1 MEPKLLSF
9 ARELFTAAAH
19 HAIGVDVATGRDFEA
34 MAVEHRRSWVRA
46 ALALRPDLGEG
57 LSFPPGHWLH
67 DVLPAPVETNEVR
80 STHRVEADYSETR
93 HVVKLVIA
101 TDRADAARQLRDGA
115 KLLGIGLENIEVTDP
130 NGNAH
135 EVIGW
140 CEVCDG
146 PIWDSDPD
154 ESWHNDPE
162 DPFVLHT
169 ACAEEASGG

>member
-1 MEPKLLSF
+1 MEPKLLSL
-9 ARELFTAAAH
+9 ARELFRAASH
-19 HAIGVDVATGRDFEA
+19 HAIGVDVATGRDFDA

-67 DVLPAPVETNEVR
+67 EVLPGPDAAAPR
-80 STHRVEADYSETR
+80 FRVEASWAEPR
-93 HVVKLVIA
+93 HVSRLLEA
-101 TDRADAARQLRDGA
+101 TDRAHAARQLFDAG
-115 KLLGIGLENIEVTDP
+115 KLVGISLEDILVVDP
-130 NGNAH
+130 DGNAH

-154 ESWHNDPE
+154 ESWHHDPE
-162 DPFVLHT
+162 DPIVLHT
-169 ACAEEASGG
+169 ACAEEAAGG